1 MIIALSYEIVLKL
14 VIIFMPTI
22 LHSQLYAGFTKLL
35 SLIVGIIIILF
46 LFFFYNKEK
55 SNKSIQAVLKILI
68 VCFVL
73 GFLLRLPATR
83 NTFGYSDALFV
94 GEIVGLIQAILLL
107 LLMILY
113 QKTIPSHKKTFK
125 FAAVFV
131 AVMFGIGVI
140 KSGYFLINYTIF
152 VVTGMMA
159 DASPMWPKISLIFFL
174 LTHISIIYF
183 CASII
188 GIEKL
193 GIKVPKWKT
202 FVRKFTQKT
211 QTYPAVILKYS

>member
-1 MIIALSYEIVLKL
+1 MNVKNMTLAMIIALSYEIVLKL
-14 VIIFMPTI
+14 IIIILPTVV
-22 LHSQLYAGFTKLL
+22 HSQIFTNITKLL

-73 GFLLRLPATR
+73 GFLLRLPVTR

-113 QKTIPSHKKTFK
+113 QKAIPSHKKTLK

-152 VVTGMMA
+152 VATGMAA
-159 DASPMWPKISLIFFL
+159 DASPMCSKISLIFFL

-183 CASII
+183 LYQYYQYRKI
-188 GIEKL
+188 GN
-193 GIKVPKWKT
+193 
-202 FVRKFTQKT
+202 
-211 QTYPAVILKYS
+211 